1 MERNKRASRRRYTP
15 ALLVVVACL
24 IWPLRLPARDALS
37 FPSPDRP
44 VAAVISSAY
53 ADEKERDKQG
63 EAKRVMDR
71 LDIKPG
77 MRVADIGAGQGYY
90 TVRLA
95 RRLGPS
101 ASIYAQDADEGFLNR
116 LESRLKRERI
126 QGIKLVLGSPR
137 DPKLPQN
144 SIDIAILSHMY
155 HEIENPYEFL
165 YRLRP
170 SLAVNARVAIIDN
183 DKSTQDHGT
192 PPDLLRCEMG
202 GLGYRQV
209 DFTLLTPADGY
220 LAIFAAPEKL
230 PPVESIKPCKQ

>member
-1 MERNKRASRRRYTP
+1 MERNKRASRRHYTP
-15 ALLVVVACL
+15 APLVVVACL
-24 IWPLRLPARDALS
+24 IWPLRLPAQDALS

-44 VAAVISSAY
+44 VAPIVSSAY
-53 ADEKERDKQG
+53 ADEKERDKKG

-101 ASIYAQDADEGFLNR
+101 ATIYAQDADEGFLNR

-126 QGIKLVLGSPR
+126 RGIKLVLGSPR
-137 DPKLPQN
+137 DPKLPPD
-144 SIDIAILSHMY
+144 SIDVAILSHMY

-170 SLAVNARVAIIDN
+170 SLAANARVAIVDN
-183 DKSTQDHGT
+183 DKPTQSHGT
-192 PPDLLRCEMG
+192 SPDLLRCELAA
-202 GLGYRQV
+202 LGYRQV
-209 DFTLLTPADGY
+209 DFTVLKPADGY
-220 LAIFAAPEKL
+220 LAVFVPPDNL
-230 PPVESIKPCKQ
+230 PSVESIKPCKQ